1 MSVERFGKFYFKL
14 EGNRA
19 NNARQNFGQPHIKDT
34 YQNLNSNPDDIKE
47 VSITD
52 KSKRRERPSALNA
65 IDISHHS
72 PKKTCNILEPITTQ
86 IDHRL
91 SAGLGTN
98 DSVQRVLRGDAT
110 SKTNGRIAARGI
122 SRDKPVELIASSTSI
137 DATTYQPR
145 HEESNT
151 SFQRINE
158 PGTAIVSTISQEEG
172 RGEGRR
178 DGTQPGLT
186 NIVKLALSLG
196 TIEQLME
203 RLADAETHAKAT
215 ETKIFEAKL
224 VESNVKVK
232 DETVESIFDTILS
245 SIQQLRV
252 GGYQADSRGRRS
264 QAKFKAWRSKVK
276 EEAINLVLQEK
287 HEEQEASRRSI
298 ERCKQKMKLLVDER
312 ERRERQVAVLRWC
325 LVIRQLFNDLDK
337 GVFGTEVEFLL
348 NT

>member
-1 MSVERFGKFYFKL
+1 MSIPGYRKFCFRSER
-14 EGNRA
+14 NRA
-19 NNARQNFGQPHIKDT
+19 NNTLSP
-34 YQNLNSNPDDIKE
+34 NPDDIEE

-52 KSKRRERPSALNA
+52 QSKRRKRNSTDISRGRSALNA
-65 IDISHHS
+65 TDIPHHL
-72 PKKTCNILEPITTQ
+72 PKKTCNIVETITTQ

-91 SAGLGTN
+91 SASLETD
-98 DSVQRVLRGDAT
+98 DSVQRALRGDAT
-110 SKTNGRIAARGI
+110 SKTNGRAAARRI
-122 SRDKPVELIASSTSI
+122 SLDMPIDLTASLTSI
-137 DATTYQPR
+137 DAARYQPR
-145 HEESNT
+145 QDESNT
-151 SFQRINE
+151 SFQQINE
-158 PGTAIVSTISQEEG
+158 PDTAIVSTIPQEEG
-172 RGEGRR
+172 RG
-178 DGTQPGLT
+178 DATQPGLT
-186 NIVKLALSLG
+186 HIVKLALSLG

-203 RLADAETHAKAT
+203 RLEEAESLAKAT

-232 DETVESIFDTILS
+232 EETMESIFDTVLS

-252 GGYQADSRGRRS
+252 DGYQADSRGRRS

-298 ERCKQKMKLLVDER
+298 ERCKHKMKLLVDER

-325 LVIRQLFNDLDK
+325 LVIRQLFNDLEK

>member
-1 MSVERFGKFYFKL
+1 MSVQRFGKFYFKL

-19 NNARQNFGQPHIKDT
+19 NNARQNFGQPYIKDT
-34 YQNLNSNPDDIKE
+34 YQTLNSNPDDIEE

-65 IDISHHS
+65 TDISHHS
-72 PKKTCNILEPITTQ
+72 PKKTCNIL
-86 IDHRL
+86 
-91 SAGLGTN
+91 GTD

-110 SKTNGRIAARGI
+110 SKTNGRIAARWI
-122 SRDKPVELIASSTSI
+122 SRDEPVELIASSTSI

-151 SFQRINE
+151 SFQQINE
-158 PGTAIVSTISQEEG
+158 PDTAIVSTIPQEEG
-172 RGEGRR
+172 RG
-178 DGTQPGLT
+178 DATQPGLT
-186 NIVKLALSLG
+186 HIVKLALSLG

-203 RLADAETHAKAT
+203 RLEDAESLAKAT

-232 DETVESIFDTILS
+232 EETVESIFDTVLS

-252 GGYQADSRGRRS
+252 DGYQADSRGRTS

-287 HEEQEASRRSI
+287 HEEQEASRRSM

-325 LVIRQLFNDLDK
+325 LVIRQLLNDLEK

>member
-1 MSVERFGKFYFKL
+1 MSVPGYRKFCFISER
-14 EGNRA
+14 NRA
-19 NNARQNFGQPHIKDT
+19 NNTLSP
-34 YQNLNSNPDDIKE
+34 NPDDIEE

-52 KSKRRERPSALNA
+52 QSKRRERNFNKISPGPPALNA
-65 IDISHHS
+65 TDISHHL

-86 IDHRL
+86 IDRRL
-91 SAGLGTN
+91 SASLETD
-98 DSVQRVLRGDAT
+98 DSVQRVPEGDAT
-110 SKTNGRIAARGI
+110 SKTNAWAAARRI
-122 SRDKPVELIASSTSI
+122 SRDMPTDLTASLTSI
-137 DATTYQPR
+137 DAATCQPR
-145 HEESNT
+145 HDESNT
-151 SFQRINE
+151 SFQQINE
-158 PGTAIVSTISQEEG
+158 PDTAIVSTIPQEEG
-172 RGEGRR
+172 RG
-178 DGTQPGLT
+178 DATQPCLT
-186 NIVKLALSLG
+186 NIDVESL
-196 TIEQLME
+196 
-203 RLADAETHAKAT
+203 AKAT

-232 DETVESIFDTILS
+232 EETVESIFDTVLS

-252 GGYQADSRGRRS
+252 DGYQADSRGRRS

-325 LVIRQLFNDLDK
+325 LVIRQLFSDLEK

>member
-1 MSVERFGKFYFKL
+1 MSVQRFGKFYFKL

-34 YQNLNSNPDDIKE
+34 YQTLNSNPDDIEE

-65 IDISHHS
+65 TDISHHS
-72 PKKTCNILEPITTQ
+72 PKKTCNIL
-86 IDHRL
+86 
-91 SAGLGTN
+91 GTD

-122 SRDKPVELIASSTSI
+122 SRDEPVELIASSTSI

-151 SFQRINE
+151 SFQQINE
-158 PGTAIVSTISQEEG
+158 PDTAIVSTIPREEG
-172 RGEGRR
+172 RG
-178 DGTQPGLT
+178 DATQPGLT
-186 NIVKLALSLG
+186 HIVKLALSLG

-203 RLADAETHAKAT
+203 RLEDAESLAKAT

-232 DETVESIFDTILS
+232 EETVESIFDTVLS

-252 GGYQADSRGRRS
+252 DGYQADSRGRRS

-287 HEEQEASRRSI
+287 HEEQEASRRSM

-325 LVIRQLFNDLDK
+325 LVIRQLLNDLEK

>member
-1 MSVERFGKFYFKL
+1 MNVPGYEKFHFRSKQ
-14 EGNRA
+14 NRA
-19 NNARQNFGQPHIKDT
+19 NKT
-34 YQNLNSNPDDIKE
+34 LNLNPDDIEE
-47 VSITD
+47 VSIKD
-52 KSKRRERPSALNA
+52 KSKRRKRNSTDISQGPSALNA
-65 IDISHHS
+65 TDISHHL
-72 PKKTCNILEPITTQ
+72 PKKICNIVEPITTQ

-91 SAGLGTN
+91 SAGLETD

-110 SKTNGRIAARGI
+110 SKTNGRTAARGT
-122 SRDKPVELIASSTSI
+122 SRDKPTELIASSTSI

-158 PGTAIVSTISQEEG
+158 PDTAIVSTISQE
-172 RGEGRR
+172 EGRR

-203 RLADAETHAKAT
+203 RLEDAESLAKAT

-224 VESNVKVK
+224 VESNVKAK
-232 DETVESIFDTILS
+232 EETVESIFDTILS

-252 GGYQADSRGRRS
+252 DGYQADSRGRRS
-264 QAKFKAWRSKVK
+264 QANFKAWRSKVK
-276 EEAINLVLQEK
+276 EEVINLVLQEK

-298 ERCKQKMKLLVDER
+298 ERCKHKMKLLVDER
-312 ERRERQVAVLRWC
+312 ERRQRQVAVFRWC
-325 LVIRQLFNDLDK
+325 LVIRQLFNDLEK
-337 GVFGTEVEFLL
+337 GAFGTEVEFLL
-348 NT
+348 NM

>member
-1 MSVERFGKFYFKL
+1 MSVPGYRKFCFRS
-14 EGNRA
+14 EWNRA
-19 NNARQNFGQPHIKDT
+19 NNT
-34 YQNLNSNPDDIKE
+34 LNPNPDDIEE

-52 KSKRRERPSALNA
+52 QTKRRKRNPTDISRGPSALNST
-65 IDISHHS
+65 DISRHS
-72 PKKTCNILEPITTQ
+72 TKKTCNILGPITAQ
-86 IDHRL
+86 IARRL
-91 SAGLGTN
+91 SAGLETD

-110 SKTNGRIAARGI
+110 SNTNAWTAARRI
-122 SRDKPVELIASSTSI
+122 SRDMPIDLTASLTSI
-137 DATTYQPR
+137 DAATYQPR
-145 HEESNT
+145 HDESNT
-151 SFQRINE
+151 SFQQINE
-158 PGTAIVSTISQEEG
+158 PDTAIVSTIPQEEG
-172 RGEGRR
+172 RG
-178 DGTQPGLT
+178 DATQPGLT
-186 NIVKLALSLG
+186 DIVKLALSLG

-203 RLADAETHAKAT
+203 RLEDAESLAKAT
-215 ETKIFEAKL
+215 ETMIFEAKL

-232 DETVESIFDTILS
+232 EETVESIFDTVLS

-252 GGYQADSRGRRS
+252 DGYQADSRGRRS